1 MSIRQRKFESV
12 LQRTISEV
20 LQRRVADPRIEGM
33 VSITRIEVSPN
44 LKDATIFVSVLPDR
58 YSSRTLHGL
67 RHAAGRIHR
76 LVRSATAMRTV
87 PVLHFELDGSL
98 KKQAAVFEA
107 IREGLGR
114 DESDS
119 EDTLQ

>member
-1 MSIRQRKFESV
+1 MSIRQRQVESV

-33 VSITRIEVSPN
+33 ISITKIEVSPN
-44 LKDATIFVSVLPDR
+44 LHDATVFVSVLPDR

-67 RHAAGRIHR
+67 RHAAGRIYR
-76 LVRSATAMRTV
+76 LVRSAMNMRTV
-87 PVLHFELDGSL
+87 PNLHFELDGSL

-107 IREGLGR
+107 IRKGLGR
-114 DESDS
+114 DDLGREDS
-119 EDTLQ
+119 LQ